1 MIKDITLGQY
11 IPGDSPVHR
20 ADPRTKIALSFL
32 YILSVFFIKNPVG
45 YILPALYLLLVLYS
59 SKISYRIV
67 LRGLKPLRVLILITF
82 VLNVFFSGEGTVI
95 FQWGIIRITREGL
108 LLAIHFSL
116 RLIFLVMGT
125 SILTLS
131 TSPISISDGLEQI
144 LKPLKRF
151 HFPVHEL
158 AMMMTIALRFI
169 PTLMEETDKIMKAQ
183 ISRGA
188 DFESGNLIE
197 RAKAMI
203 PLLVPLFVSAFRR
216 ANELAM
222 AMEARCYHG
231 DENRTRYRILK
242 FSTIDLY
249 CFGISMLYFIMVV
262 LSSIY
267 LS

>member
-11 IPGDSPVHR
+11 IPGNSVIHR
-20 ADPRTKIALSFL
+20 ADPRTKIGLSFL
-32 YILSVFFIKNPVG
+32 YIISIFFVKNPLV
-45 YILPALYLLLVLYS
+45 YILPVIYLGFVIFS
-59 SKISYRIV
+59 SGIPAQVILK
-67 LRGLKPLRVLILITF
+67 GLKPLRFLIIITF
-82 VLNVFFSGEGTVI
+82 VLNVLFAGEGTVLFQLWI
-95 FQWGIIRITREGL
+95 FRVTREGL
-108 LLAIHFSL
+108 NLAIHFSL
-116 RLIFLVMGT
+116 RLMFLVLGT

-131 TSPISISDGLEQI
+131 TSPIAISDGIELL
-144 LKPLKRF
+144 LKPLKKF
-151 HFPVHEL
+151 KFPVHEL

-188 DFESGNLIE
+188 DFESGNIIQ

-231 DENRTRYRILK
+231 DDNRTRYRVLRFTQIDMYCLMFSIVYFSLVIL
-242 FSTIDLY
+242 FYIIL
-249 CFGISMLYFIMVV
+249 
-262 LSSIY
+262 
-267 LS
+267 